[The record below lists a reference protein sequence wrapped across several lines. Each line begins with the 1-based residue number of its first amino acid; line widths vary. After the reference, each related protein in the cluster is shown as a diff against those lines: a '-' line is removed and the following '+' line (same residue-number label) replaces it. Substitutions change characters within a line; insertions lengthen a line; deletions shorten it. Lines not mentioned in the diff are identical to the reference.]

1 MGNFKLKNP
10 YCPGSHK
17 IGSTHGTNPNFAKS
31 GDKGGAPFIG
41 GLAKSALG
49 GIGGI
54 LGRGAGRAGGS
65 LLQRIMSKFRGRGGN
80 QGNQNVATT
89 ANPNIDPTAQVNPTA
104 PVVDPTAPVVDT
116 VVPPVDEPQV
126 V

>member
-31 GDKGGAPFIG
+31 GDKGGAPFWP
-41 GLAKSALG
+41 

-54 LGRGAGRAGGS
+54 GMLGKGLGKS
-65 LLQRIMSKFRGRGGN
+65 NFMQRIMSKFRGRGGN

-89 ANPNIDPTAQVNPTA
+89 ANPNIDPTAQVNPPA
-104 PVVDPTAPVVDT
+104 PVVDPTAPVVDP